1 MSEGSSLPD
10 LQGPGITWSDLQKT
24 TPVEQKPAITA
35 AVALHQQQTVSIAK
49 CNTQSMSL
57 HCALAAAQCIVIGP
71 VCLFVSGSVT
81 MIT

>member
-24 TPVEQKPAITA
+24 TPVEQKPVVAITA
-35 AVALHQQQTVSIAK
+35 AVALHQQQTVSSAK

-57 HCALAAAQCIVIGP
+57 HCTLAAAQCIVIGP
-71 VCLFVSGSVT
+71 VCLFVGLLPR
-81 MIT
+81 